1 MARRSH
7 KTLTLALP
15 PDEWDRLER
24 LAAASERDAWQ
35 QARWLIRR
43 GLDAADAERET
54 AEERPTAEV
63 A

>member
-24 LAAASERDAWQ
+24 LATASERDAWQ
-35 QARWLIRR
+35 QARWLIRQ

-54 AEERPTAEV
+54 AEETTAAEV